1 MNITFNYPKDKT
13 NLENGIAYIK
23 AFLIQKYIDDLN
35 YSNST
40 KNIIKQTIINQLEK
54 YNNNEG
60 AI

>member
-1 MNITFNYPKDKT
+1 
-13 NLENGIAYIK
+13 
-23 AFLIQKYIDDLN
+23 LN

-60 AI
+60 AIWKMLQFMLENQRLQIKVSQ